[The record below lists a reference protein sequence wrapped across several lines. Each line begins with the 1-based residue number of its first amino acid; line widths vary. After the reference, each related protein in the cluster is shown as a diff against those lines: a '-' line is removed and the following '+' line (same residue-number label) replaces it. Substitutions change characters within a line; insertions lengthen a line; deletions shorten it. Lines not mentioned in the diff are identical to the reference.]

1 MEKILTRIET
11 TVGYET
17 YRILVES
24 DDTMSS
30 SNGFYYILN
39 PTIVSVQITKS
50 NASITQGPFNKGV
63 YDILKFPI
71 NKTLM
76 SQQTK

>member
-1 MEKILTRIET
+1 MDKFLTRIET

-17 YRILVES
+17 YRILMES
-24 DDTMSS
+24 EDTISS
-30 SNGFYYILN
+30 IKGFYYILN
-39 PTIVSVQITKS
+39 AKIVSVQITKS
-50 NASITQGPFNKGV
+50 NASIRQGPFNIGV
-63 YDILKFPI
+63 YDILRFPI